1 MCGTYINQQYSII
14 GFMMGKNIAVKHL
27 CGSFSNSCITI
38 IFRSVESNYSMICV
52 TNICWILFDFMNG
65 VQNFLQ
71 YSLSVVHH
79 VQEGSTV
86 SY

>member
-1 MCGTYINQQYSII
+1 
-14 GFMMGKNIAVKHL
+14 MMGKKH
-27 CGSFSNSCITI
+27 SCKTSLWIVFKFMYYNN
-38 IFRSVESNYSMICV
+38 FRSVESNYSMICV
-52 TNICWILFDFMNG
+52 TNICWTLFDFMDG